1 MVRIDSSLDPKAL
14 NSPTLDSRRVADQAT
29 ATPAAVTAPQTD
41 RISISSV
48 GAQVM
53 AQAAGIEPYDVSKV
67 ANIKSAIKEGRY
79 QIKSD
84 AIAEKILQQAGALAG
99 RSKYASV

>member
-1 MVRIDSSLDPKAL
+1 MVRIDSSLDPVSTG
-14 NSPTLDSRRVADQAT
+14 SPAVDSRRVADQAV
-29 ATPAAVTAPQTD
+29 ATPAAVAKPQAD

-53 AQAAGIEPYDVSKV
+53 AQAAGIEPYDAAKV
-67 ANIKSAIKEGRY
+67 ASIKTAIKEGRY

-84 AIAEKILQQAGALAG
+84 AIAEKILQQASVLSG
-99 RSKYASV
+99 RQKYA